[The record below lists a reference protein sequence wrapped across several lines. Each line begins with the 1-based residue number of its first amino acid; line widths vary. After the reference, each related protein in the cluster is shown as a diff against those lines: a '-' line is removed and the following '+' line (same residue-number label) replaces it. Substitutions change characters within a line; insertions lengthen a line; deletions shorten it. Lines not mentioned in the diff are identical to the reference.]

1 MPTAIAGRRNLVN
14 AANDAACRVQ
24 YYDTAGYMTMSGA
37 QACEGSR
44 EVLVSLAD
52 GKPPISLGNGELPV
66 SIGDGELPVSLG
78 NGELPGNVSRQSPP
92 KAEPVIWRHVRKHI
106 VKLDKTA

>member
-52 GKPPISLGNGELPV
+52 GEPPISLGNGELPV
-66 SIGDGELPVSLG
+66 SLGNGELPVSIGGGELPVSLG

-92 KAEPVIWRHVRKHI
+92 KA
-106 VKLDKTA
+106 